1 MNPLDIQV
9 TYDFI
14 CPWCWIGHAH
24 LKAAL
29 REANLAVAPTV
40 RYLPYE
46 LNPTMP
52 KDGIDRKAY
61 RSAKFGSWAR
71 SLAMD
76 ADVTLAGKR
85 AGVEFNYDRVAVT
98 PNTRLAHRL
107 MFLAQSKGDA
117 ARTEA
122 LFEAVFSAYFSD
134 GQDIGMAEVLV
145 SLAERTD
152 FDADEVR
159 SFLATNDGE
168 REVVADE
175 LRAGAAGIRSVPAIR
190 VGGVPVSGAQPVSVL
205 AEVLRHA
212 IGDKTANAA
221 V

>member
-1 MNPLDIQV
+1 
-9 TYDFI
+9 
-14 CPWCWIGHAH
+14 
-24 LKAAL
+24 
-29 REANLAVAPTV
+29 
-40 RYLPYE
+40 
-46 LNPTMP
+46 MP

-71 SLAMD
+71 SQAMD

-134 GQDIGMAEVLV
+134 GRDIGMAEVLV
-145 SLAERTD
+145 SLAERTG
-152 FDADEVR
+152 FDAEEVR
-159 SFLATNDGE
+159 DFLATNDGE
-168 REVVADE
+168 REVIADE
-175 LRAGAAGIRSVPAIR
+175 LRAGAAGIRSVPTIR

-212 IGDKTANAA
+212 TGDTTAKAA

>member
-29 REANLAVAPTV
+29 REANLAVAPAIK
-40 RYLPYE
+40 YLPYE

-71 SLAMD
+71 SQAMD

-134 GQDIGMAEVLV
+134 GRDIGMAEVLV
-145 SLAERTD
+145 SLAERTG

-159 SFLATNDGE
+159 DFLATNDGE

-175 LRAGAAGIRSVPAIR
+175 LRAGAAGIRSVPTIR

-212 IGDKTANAA
+212 TGDTTAKAA

>member
-1 MNPLDIQV
+1 
-9 TYDFI
+9 
-14 CPWCWIGHAH
+14 
-24 LKAAL
+24 
-29 REANLAVAPTV
+29 
-40 RYLPYE
+40 
-46 LNPTMP
+46 MP

-71 SLAMD
+71 SQAMD

-117 ARTEA
+117 AGPKHCSRR
-122 LFEAVFSAYFSD
+122 FSAYFSD
-134 GQDIGMAEVLV
+134 GRDIGMAEVLV
-145 SLAERTD
+145 SLAERTG
-152 FDADEVR
+152 FDAEEVR
-159 SFLATNDGE
+159 DFLATNDGE
-168 REVVADE
+168 REVIADE
-175 LRAGAAGIRSVPAIR
+175 LRAGAAGIRSVPTIR

-212 IGDKTANAA
+212 TGDTTAKAA

>member
-29 REANLAVAPTV
+29 REANLAVAPAIK
-40 RYLPYE
+40 YLPYE

-71 SLAMD
+71 SQAMD

-134 GQDIGMAEVLV
+134 GRDIGMAEVLV
-145 SLAERTD
+145 SLAERTG
-152 FDADEVR
+152 FDAEEVR
-159 SFLATNDGE
+159 DFLATNDGE
-168 REVVADE
+168 REVIADE
-175 LRAGAAGIRSVPAIR
+175 LRAGAAGIRSVPTIR

-212 IGDKTANAA
+212 TGDTTAKAA

>member
-29 REANLAVAPTV
+29 REANLAVAPAIK
-40 RYLPYE
+40 YLPYE

>member
-1 MNPLDIQV
+1 MNPLEIQV

-14 CPWCWIGHAH
+14 CPWCWIGHEH

-29 REANLAVAPTV
+29 READLAVAPTV
-40 RYLPYE
+40 KYLPYE

-71 SLAMD
+71 SQAMD

-85 AGVEFNYDRVAVT
+85 AGVEFNYDRVTVT

-107 MFLAQSKGDA
+107 MFLAQSKGNA

-122 LFEAVFSAYFSD
+122 LFEAVFSAYFSE
-134 GQDIGMAEVLV
+134 GRNIGMAEVLV
-145 SLAERTD
+145 SLAEGTG

-175 LRAGAAGIRSVPAIR
+175 LRAGATGIRSVPTIH

-205 AEVLRHA
+205 AQVLRTA
-212 IGDKTANAA
+212 TGDNTAKDA

>member
-29 REANLAVAPTV
+29 REANLPVAPTV
-40 RYLPYE
+40 KYLPYE

-71 SLAMD
+71 SQAMD

-145 SLAERTD
+145 SLAERTG

-175 LRAGAAGIRSVPAIR
+175 LRAGAAGIRSVPTIR

-212 IGDKTANAA
+212 TGDTTAKAA

>member
-29 REANLAVAPTV
+29 REANLAVAPAIK
-40 RYLPYE
+40 YLPYE

-71 SLAMD
+71 SQAMD

-134 GQDIGMAEVLV
+134 GRDIGMAEVLV
-145 SLAERTD
+145 SLAERTG

-159 SFLATNDGE
+159 DFLATNDGE
-168 REVVADE
+168 REVIADE
-175 LRAGAAGIRSVPAIR
+175 LRAGAAGIRSVPTIR

-212 IGDKTANAA
+212 TGDTTAKAA

>member
-1 MNPLDIQV
+1 MKPLDIQV

-14 CPWCWIGHAH
+14 CPWCWIGHEH

-29 REANLAVAPTV
+29 READLAVAPTV
-40 RYLPYE
+40 KYLPYE

-71 SLAMD
+71 SQAMD

-85 AGVEFNYDRVAVT
+85 AGVAFNYDRVAVT

-107 MFLAQSKGDA
+107 MFFAQSKGNA

-145 SLAERTD
+145 SLAEGTG

-159 SFLATNDGE
+159 HFLATNDGE

-175 LRAGAAGIRSVPAIR
+175 LRAGASGIRSVPTIH

-205 AEVLRHA
+205 AQMLRTA
-212 IGDKTANAA
+212 TGDNTAKDA